1 MMKVIVTVDVARVIA
16 ALSLLELMGEKNEP
30 GGQSAGLFLWELS

>member
-16 ALSLLELMGEKNEP
+16 ALSLLELMRRRNQP
-30 GGQSAGLFLWELS
+30 GGQSARLLL

>member
-16 ALSLLELMGEKNEP
+16 ALCCEP
-30 GGQSAGLFLWELS
+30 VSVFDCIRPVILCRE